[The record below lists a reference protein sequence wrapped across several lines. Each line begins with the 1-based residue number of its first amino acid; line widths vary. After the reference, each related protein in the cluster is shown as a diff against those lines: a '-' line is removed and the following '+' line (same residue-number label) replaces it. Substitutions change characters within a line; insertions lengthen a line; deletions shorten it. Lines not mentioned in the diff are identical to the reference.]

1 MKTCAYCKHA
11 TLPDGSPV
19 SFSPNAQSPDGLH
32 PFCKSCVRKYPWVN
46 RAACCECG
54 TERKISLF
62 PQLDTSQPCL
72 RCVPAATRSGDTELA
87 AGVAA
92 VLDAAGLTEGGP
104 MRPVSTIL
112 QSIGVADT
120 GRETRAA
127 AAEWFRA
134 RYFPEGFARGGP
146 AFKAIKAE
154 GGLYSEAQELLANA
168 GLSAG
173 GELRTVTAI
182 LQGLGMAQPARSDVT
197 EASAWLRS
205 SGFQEGAA
213 CGRRGFRVLAHTGGT
228 DNAFRQWAEKYG
240 ALDALQLSAVDRDH
254 YLRGTEPPVAVRLA
268 MSALTA
274 GLPPYA

>member
-1 MKTCAYCKHA
+1 MKTCAHCKQA
-11 TLPDGSPV
+11 ALPDGSPIQ
-19 SFSPNAQSPDGLH
+19 FSPNAQSPDGLH
-32 PFCKSCVRKYPWVN
+32 PFCTACVRRFPWVN
-46 RAACCECG
+46 RATCGECG
-54 TERKISLF
+54 AERKLALF
-62 PQLDTSQPCL
+62 PQLDASRPCL
-72 RCVPAATRSGDTELA
+72 RCAPAGAPSDDKAQA
-87 AGVAA
+87 AGIAA

-112 QSIGVADT
+112 QSLGVADA
-120 GRETRAA
+120 GRETRSA

-134 RYFPEGFARGGP
+134 RYFPEGFVRNSP

-154 GGLYSEAQELLANA
+154 GGLYSTAQELLANA

-173 GELRTVTAI
+173 GGLRTVTAI
-182 LQGLGMAQPARSDVT
+182 LQGLGMAQPARSDVI

-205 SGFQEGAA
+205 SGFVEGAA
-213 CGRRGFRVLAHTGGT
+213 CGRRGFRVLARTGGT
-228 DNAFRQWAEKYG
+228 DNPFRQWAEKYG

-254 YLRGTEPPVAVRLA
+254 YLRGTEPPVVVRLA